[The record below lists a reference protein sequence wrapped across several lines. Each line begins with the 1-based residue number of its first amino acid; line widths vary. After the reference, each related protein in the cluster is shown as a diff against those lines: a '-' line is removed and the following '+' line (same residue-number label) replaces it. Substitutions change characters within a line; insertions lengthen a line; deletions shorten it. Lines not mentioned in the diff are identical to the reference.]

1 MIAARLVLVS
11 LVAACGSGGG
21 GGSAKPA
28 QPTSPA
34 DGTASPAG
42 PKAECR
48 PAYAEY
54 EQRWRTARS
63 QELTDL
69 PHAFN
74 AAEIETIVSDE
85 VQSLPARDELER
97 LRLMYAVIQVFIP
110 DAPWVVAFAAAE
122 RAIESCGEKAQRPT

>member
-1 MIAARLVLVS
+1 MTAARLVLVL
-11 LVAACGSGGG
+11 LVAACGSGS

-28 QPTSPA
+28 QPTPPA
-34 DGTASPAG
+34 DRPAN
-42 PKAECR
+42 PAEPPAECR

>member
-1 MIAARLVLVS
+1 MTAARLVLVS
-11 LVAACGSGGG
+11 LVAACGSGSGG
-21 GGSAKPA
+21 RAKPA
-28 QPTSPA
+28 QPTPPT
-34 DGTASPAG
+34 DGTASPAA
-42 PKAECR
+42 PTECR